1 MCINI
6 KLVHTRV
13 CQHVYKEEHKNND
26 TIQRSDRELTPWYE
40 LFYEKWLQKPNITSI
55 KLVIL
60 KMDGV
65 LPKETWI

>member
-26 TIQRSDRELTPWYE
+26 TIQRSDRELTP
-40 LFYEKWLQKPNITSI
+40 
-55 KLVIL
+55 
-60 KMDGV
+60 
-65 LPKETWI
+65 

>member
-26 TIQRSDRELTPWYE
+26 TIQRSDRELTPWYA
-40 LFYEKWLQKPNITSI
+40 LFYEKWLQKPNTTGI